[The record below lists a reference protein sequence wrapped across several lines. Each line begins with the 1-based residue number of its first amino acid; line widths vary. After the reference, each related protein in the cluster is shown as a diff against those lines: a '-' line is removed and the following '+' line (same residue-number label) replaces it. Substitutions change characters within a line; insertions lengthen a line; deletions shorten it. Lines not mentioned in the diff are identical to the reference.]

1 MSAAAGPHGP
11 RLPPPYR
18 LLALDSVASTMD
30 EARRLA
36 EEGAE
41 EGTLVW
47 AREQR
52 GGRGRLGRNWYSPR
66 GNLYFT
72 LILRPGRISVLPIVE
87 DHVRLVDEPS
97 RRQPVDTDTALQFLL
112 QALAAVA
119 LGEAI
124 GTVSPP
130 VEVTYKWPNDVLLQ
144 GSKVAGILLES
155 RAASEERLAYLL
167 LGCGVNVA
175 HFPQDPEL
183 KATSMHFEGVPKS
196 VTPEELLGAFSR
208 HVLSRVSRRVED
220 GFEAIRRAWLRH
232 AAGLGEEILVRLP
245 HEVLK
250 GRFRDLDQE
259 GYLLLEMAD
268 GEERRI
274 SSGEVFLTERKHAAG
289 DR

>member
-66 GNLYFT
+66 GNLSFT
-72 LILRPGRISVLPIVE
+72 LILRPDCPAIEAAQIS
-87 DHVRLVDEPS
+87 
-97 RRQPVDTDTALQFLL
+97 F
-112 QALAAVA
+112 LAAVA

-196 VTPEELLGAFSR
+196 VTPEELLEAFSR
-208 HVLSRVSRRVED
+208 HFLSRVSRWVED
-220 GFEAIRRAWLRH
+220 GFEPIRRAWLRH

>member
-1 MSAAAGPHGP
+1 MSAPEQREGPK
-11 RLPPPYR
+11 LPPVYR
-18 LLALDSVASTMD
+18 LVALESVGSTMD

-47 AREQR
+47 ALEQTS
-52 GGRGRLGRNWYSPR
+52 GRGRLGKSWHSPR
-66 GNLYFT
+66 GNLHFT
-72 LILRPGRISVLPIVE
+72 LILRPEVPLAEAAQISFI
-87 DHVRLVDEPS
+87 
-97 RRQPVDTDTALQFLL
+97 
-112 QALAAVA
+112 AAVA
-119 LGEAI
+119 MGEAI

-130 VEVTYKWPNDVLLQ
+130 IEVTYKWPNDVLLQ
-144 GSKVAGILLES
+144 GNKVAGILLES

-196 VTPEELLGAFSR
+196 VTPEELLEAFSR
-208 HVLSRVSRRVED
+208 HFLSRVSRWVED
-220 GFEAIRRAWLRH
+220 GFEPIRRAWLRH

-274 SSGEVFLTERKHAAG
+274 SSG
-289 DR
+289 